1 MGRNTQVV
9 IENNN
14 LCRGPG
20 GMVGSEKKKAPVTV
34 GDSFVSPRPLLIS
47 LVNEGRAIQTPSISV
62 LSLCSLGLGWRV
74 TFVP

>member
-20 GMVGSEKKKAPVTV
+20 GMVGSEKKKKAPVSV
-34 GDSFVSPRPLLIS
+34 GNSFVSPRPLLIPF
-47 LVNEGRAIQTPSISV
+47 VNVGRAIPTPSINV
-62 LSLCSLGLGWRV
+62 LWGWGGESHLSS
-74 TFVP
+74 